1 MTSLQLI
8 MVCTTAGTTFFHIK
22 KARTMDRED
31 KESWIMWLD
40 QWADDLASEMRQ
52 YDEKEEIYEI
62 AENMLYAC
70 CLSIAKIEK
79 IKTKR

>member
-1 MTSLQLI
+1 MTLLQLI
-8 MVCTTAGTTFFHIK
+8 MACTTAGITFSRIK
-22 KARTMDRED
+22 KARVMDRED
-31 KESWIMWLD
+31 KESWIMWLE

-62 AENMLYAC
+62 IESMLYAC

>member
-1 MTSLQLI
+1 
-8 MVCTTAGTTFFHIK
+8 
-22 KARTMDRED
+22 MDRED

-40 QWADDLASEMRQ
+40 QLADDLASEMRQ

-62 AENMLYAC
+62 VENMLYAC

>member
-1 MTSLQLI
+1 MTLLQLI
-8 MVCTTAGTTFFHIK
+8 MACTTAGITFFRTK
-22 KARTMDRED
+22 KARAMDRED

-40 QWADDLASEMRQ
+40 QLADDIADEMRQ
-52 YDEKEEIYEI
+52 YDENEEIYEI
-62 AENMLYAC
+62 VKNLLYAC